1 MKRLRYTKTRKL
13 SLLHDELLAAGV
25 TPITVEEEA
34 DGAAVITVA
43 DEVQDSAVEAVV
55 TAHNPAL
62 PSLAEQAATERT
74 AAMQEVATQY
84 QAALSLLTNFIDNA
98 ATMTAAE
105 RLEAQVNHAR
115 ITRRLLRLVKNTL
128 T

>member
-74 AAMQEVATQY
+74 AAMQEVATQD

-115 ITRRLLRLVKNTL
+115 ITRRLLRLVKNTW